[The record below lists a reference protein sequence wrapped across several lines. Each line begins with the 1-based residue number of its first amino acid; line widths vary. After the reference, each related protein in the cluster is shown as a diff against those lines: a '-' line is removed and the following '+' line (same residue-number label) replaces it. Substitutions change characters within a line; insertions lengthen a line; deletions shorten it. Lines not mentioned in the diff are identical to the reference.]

1 MKLSGKVAIVTG
13 GGTGIGR
20 GIALKFA
27 QAGADVVVASR
38 RLPVIEKAAE
48 EVRALGRRSLAVQTD
63 VSKKTDVDNLIQKA
77 MDEFGV
83 IDIFV
88 NNAAGGGP
96 GHRAPIVE
104 MTEEFWD
111 IGIDITL
118 KGVFSCTQAVL
129 PHMMKRRYGKI
140 INIASLSG
148 RGRTHVGDGYYGP
161 AKAGVIQLTKVAAME
176 AGPYGINV
184 NCIAPGYI
192 VTEKTFTPERRK
204 AAEKYDRDVKK
215 QTVLGRA
222 GKPEDIAN
230 LALFLASDEASFI
243 TGQLICCDGGRTD
256 ISS

>member
-48 EVRALGRRSLAVQTD
+48 EIKALGRRSLAVQTD
-63 VSKKTDVDNLIQKA
+63 VSKKTDVDNLVQRV
-77 MDEFGV
+77 MDEFGA
-83 IDIFV
+83 IDILV
-88 NNAAGGGP
+88 NNAAGGT

-104 MTEEFWD
+104 MTEEDWD
-111 IGIDITL
+111 VGIDITL

-140 INIASLSG
+140 INIVSLSG
-148 RGRTHVGDGYYGP
+148 RGRTHIGDGYYGP

-192 VTEKTFTPERRK
+192 VTEKTFTPERK
-204 AAEKYDRDVKK
+204 KGAEKYDRDVKK

>member
-27 QAGADVVVASR
+27 KAGVDVVVASR
-38 RLPVIEKAAE
+38 RLPLLEKVAE

-63 VSKKTDVDNLIQKA
+63 VSKKTDVDNLVQKA

-83 IDIFV
+83 IDILV
-88 NNAAGGGP
+88 NNAAGGT

-104 MTEEFWD
+104 MTEEDWD
-111 IGIDITL
+111 VGIDITL

-129 PHMMKRRYGKI
+129 RHMMKRRYGKI

-148 RGRTHVGDGYYGP
+148 RGRTHIGDGYYGP

-176 AGPYGINV
+176 AGPYGIYV

-192 VTEKTFTPERRK
+192 VTEKTFTPERK
-204 AAEKYDRDVKK
+204 KGAEKYDRDVKK